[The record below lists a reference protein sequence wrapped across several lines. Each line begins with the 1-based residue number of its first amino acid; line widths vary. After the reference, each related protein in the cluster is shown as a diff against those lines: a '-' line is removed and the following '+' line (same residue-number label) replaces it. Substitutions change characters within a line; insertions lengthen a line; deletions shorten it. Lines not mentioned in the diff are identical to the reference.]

1 MSEDVARGGGG
12 ERAEGG
18 ERARLLPEL
27 ADIDEEA
34 VGALFAET
42 VIDIQIGP
50 GAFIELDAEAGAPAG
65 LHGLQAPVI
74 EAGEGLA
81 IEENDC
87 AEKAVGGQ
95 REAVFRFQVYHL
107 VATESALDI
116 SSAGTGIGIPIGRR
130 QVEEGWFAAAD
141 DQPVIAP

>member
-1 MSEDVARGGGG
+1 VSE
-12 ERAEGG
+12 EGG
-18 ERARLLPEL
+18 ERGERTALSPKF

-34 VGALFAET
+34 VGSLFAET

-50 GAFIELDAEAGAPAG
+50 GAFIELDAEAGTPAW

-87 AEKAVGGQ
+87 AEEAVGGQ
-95 REAVFRFQVYHL
+95 REAVFRFQVHHFI
-107 VATESALDI
+107 ATESALDI
-116 SSAGTGIGIPIGRR
+116 SSAGTGIGVPVGRG
-130 QVEEGWFAAAD
+130 QVQKGWFAAAD